1 MDREA
6 TKQIRE
12 SKRKERLKKNK
23 KSRKT
28 LIMLIASKKL
38 AKKELIKQ
46 QWANFIATWSSLVV
60 KEVGDKF
67 HSNFKV
73 GMQVEPSRYRGVNLG
88 SITSAHKQTQL
99 RAKVRM
105 QTRKEV
111 VTSLQL

>member
-1 MDREA
+1 MDYFQNHVVTLEEYLKIMRQKAMDREA

-12 SKRKERLKKNK
+12 SKRKERFLKIK

-60 KEVGDKF
+60 KEVGD
-67 HSNFKV
+67 
-73 GMQVEPSRYRGVNLG
+73 
-88 SITSAHKQTQL
+88 
-99 RAKVRM
+99 
-105 QTRKEV
+105 
-111 VTSLQL
+111 